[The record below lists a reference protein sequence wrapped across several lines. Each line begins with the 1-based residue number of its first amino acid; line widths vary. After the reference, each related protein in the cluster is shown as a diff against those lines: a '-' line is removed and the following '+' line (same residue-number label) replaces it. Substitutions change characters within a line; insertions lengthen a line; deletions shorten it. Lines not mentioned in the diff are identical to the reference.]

1 MNFDFSTRPGWTSV
15 VTYDFMYVMYMLF
28 TLNRLSTIITEEHEL
43 FYGISWT
50 TLDGLQYYT

>member
-15 VTYDFMYVMYMLF
+15 VTYEFMYVMYMLF

-50 TLDGLQYYT
+50 TLDGL